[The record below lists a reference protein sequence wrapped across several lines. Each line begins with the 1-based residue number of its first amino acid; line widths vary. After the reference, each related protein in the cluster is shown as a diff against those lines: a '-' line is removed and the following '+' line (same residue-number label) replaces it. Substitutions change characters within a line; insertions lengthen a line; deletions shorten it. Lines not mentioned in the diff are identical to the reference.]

1 MSSKREERF
10 LQSALQYEG
19 MEWSSILVGEEK
31 KRHSCQISDKE
42 RGVDLDKTG
51 IK

>member
-10 LQSALQYEG
+10 LRSALQYEG
-19 MEWSSILVGEEK
+19 MEWSNILVGGK
-31 KRHSCQISDKE
+31 KKAQLPNLGQ